1 MARRRVV
8 VTGLGAVTPLGIGA
22 QPLHERWAAGEV
34 GIVDGAGTCT
44 DFEPKD
50 FLSVKEIRRLDRF
63 SQLGIVAADE
73 AIEQAGWNGE
83 LPYDSMRIGCI
94 IATGIGGI
102 ETVETQHDVMRDRGA
117 KMVSPLGIPLY
128 MPNAGAAAVSMKH
141 GLQGQMYGLVSACSG
156 GAHAIGSALRMIQ
169 YGDADAVVA
178 GGAEA
183 ALTAFG
189 FACFNSMQAL
199 SPTGMSRPFD
209 ARRDG
214 FVMGEGAGVMVLEE
228 EEAARERGATI
239 LGEVIGYG
247 STADAYHLTAP
258 QPDGAPAARAI
269 ELALADAGV
278 TPDEVAY
285 VNAHGTS
292 TQLNDSA
299 ETAALKRALGEDRAK
314 QIPVSST
321 KSSIGHLL
329 GAAGAVE
336 AVATIEALDTPR
348 DPADARLR
356 GARPRARSRL
366 RSGRGA
372 PADQRQRR
380 SSGGDLEFVCVRRPQ
395 RVADPA
401 RSCAMTAT
409 LVREPTAHLSPLER
423 LEVLC
428 DPGSVQVMRSR
439 VTSTRMGDR
448 AIDGDGVVG
457 ATGMVAGRPIA
468 CYAQD
473 GSYLGGS
480 LGERHAD
487 TIVRVLQ
494 TAERARIPVVGF
506 VESGGARMQE
516 GTAAL
521 GGYGRIFRHTVG
533 LTGVVPQIS
542 IVSGSSA
549 GGGAYSPAL
558 TDLILMTEDAAMF
571 LTGPGVVRE
580 ALGEEIDAAALGGPR
595 VHDRNGVCHLVERDV
610 PAAAARV
617 RELLGYLPSAAGE
630 APPLVAPVEP
640 DLDDPGRVV
649 PSEPRRPTTCATRS
663 SGSSTPARCSSC
675 TLGGDA
681 TSSRRWP
688 DSTGARSRS
697 SPTSR
702 ITSAACSTRSAP
714 RRPRCSSTSAT
725 RSACR

>member
-214 FVMGEGAGVMVLEE
+214 FVMGEGAGVIVLEE
-228 EEAARERGATI
+228 EGAARERGATI

-336 AVATIEALDTPR
+336 AVATIEALDTRVIPPTLGYEVP
-348 DPADARLR
+348 DPELDLDYVP
-356 GARPRARSRL
+356 GEARPLISAN
-366 RSGRGA
+366 
-372 PADQRQRR
+372 
-380 SSGGDLEFVCVRRPQ
+380 GGPP
-395 RVADPA
+395 VAISNSFA
-401 RSCAMTAT
+401 F
-409 LVREPTAHLSPLER
+409 
-423 LEVLC
+423 
-428 DPGSVQVMRSR
+428 
-439 VTSTRMGDR
+439 
-448 AIDGDGVVG
+448 
-457 ATGMVAGRPIA
+457 
-468 CYAQD
+468 
-473 GSYLGGS
+473 GG
-480 LGERHAD
+480 HN
-487 TIVRVLQ
+487 
-494 TAERARIPVVGF
+494 
-506 VESGGARMQE
+506 
-516 GTAAL
+516 
-521 GGYGRIFRHTVG
+521 
-533 LTGVVPQIS
+533 
-542 IVSGSSA
+542 VS
-549 GGGAYSPAL
+549 
-558 TDLILMTEDAAMF
+558 LILQ
-571 LTGPGVVRE
+571 
-580 ALGEEIDAAALGGPR
+580 
-595 VHDRNGVCHLVERDV
+595 
-610 PAAAARV
+610 
-617 RELLGYLPSAAGE
+617 
-630 APPLVAPVEP
+630 
-640 DLDDPGRVV
+640 
-649 PSEPRRPTTCATRS
+649 
-663 SGSSTPARCSSC
+663 
-675 TLGGDA
+675 
-681 TSSRRWP
+681 
-688 DSTGARSRS
+688 GAS
-697 SPTSR
+697 
-702 ITSAACSTRSAP
+702 
-714 RRPRCSSTSAT
+714 
-725 RSACR
+725 